1 MQTTGAVI
9 IMNYA
14 SLIFGISGSAL
25 SIDASG
31 IILAVIQILGGLV
44 STQLGD
50 TFGRKTTLFISLSGS
65 AFGLLTFTVYSY
77 LRQNGYDVSSYL
89 WLPVV
94 CLSLIIFI
102 SSAGI
107 VALANTC
114 TVENFS
120 PKVNKFCWSISSHNY
135 LDYLKLKILTFFS
148 DSTHWYD
155 LLFTNAQW
163 SCFVGWKILSRFG
176 WNNSFAW
183 FSIVSRP
190 KLLPW
195 NCFCSFYERD

>member
-1 MQTTGAVI
+1 MYYKGCNSKNDREKSILKAEFEQMKLIEEERKKNSQIQLQDFCNRLAIKGIVTSIAMSWFMQTTGSVI

-14 SLIFGISGSAL
+14 SLIFGISGTAL

-50 TFGRKTTLFISLSGS
+50 TFGRKTTLFISLFGS
-65 AFGLLTFTVYSY
+65 AFGLFTFTVYSY

-114 TVENFS
+114 TVENFP
-120 PKVNKFCWSISSHNY
+120 PKVNEHIC
-135 LDYLKLKILTFFS
+135 YLKIQRIENFPL
-148 DSTHWYD
+148 
-155 LLFTNAQW
+155 
-163 SCFVGWKILSRFG
+163 
-176 WNNSFAW
+176 
-183 FSIVSRP
+183 
-190 KLLPW
+190 
-195 NCFCSFYERD
+195 

>member
-1 MQTTGAVI
+1 MYYKGCSKKNDHEKRILKAEFEQMKLSEEERKKNSQIQLKDFCNRMALKGIITSIAMSWFMQTTGSVI

-14 SLIFGISGSAL
+14 SLIFGISGTAL

-50 TFGRKTTLFISLSGS
+50 TFGRKTTLITSLFFS
-65 AFGLLTFTVYSY
+65 AFGLFTFAAYSY
-77 LRQNGYDVSSYL
+77 VRQNGYDVSSYL
-89 WLPVV
+89 WLPVM

-107 VALANTC
+107 VALCNTC

-120 PKVNKFCWSISSHNY
+120 PKVSKYFHAIFM
-135 LDYLKLKILTFFS
+135 KILMI
-148 DSTHWYD
+148 
-155 LLFTNAQW
+155 
-163 SCFVGWKILSRFG
+163 KIKFKI
-176 WNNSFAW
+176 F
-183 FSIVSRP
+183 I
-190 KLLPW
+190 
-195 NCFCSFYERD
+195 